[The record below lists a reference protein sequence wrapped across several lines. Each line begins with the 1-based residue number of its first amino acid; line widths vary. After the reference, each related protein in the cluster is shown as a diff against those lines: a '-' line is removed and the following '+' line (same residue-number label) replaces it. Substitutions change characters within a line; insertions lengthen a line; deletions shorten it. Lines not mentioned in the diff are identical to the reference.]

1 MTIPSQTT
9 GDARKVSPGPTLYL
23 VQPGAWAQ
31 FWGLLGRAFVASY
44 EDGCFGIAKGA
55 AYSSLLA
62 FFPVLTSITAI
73 LVQANAEAVSRVLS
87 QFLFEVVPPGSEDL
101 VQYEFTVRGQRPLW
115 ILVFATLLSIW
126 AASGAMLSLMEGFQ
140 AAYRLP
146 SGRPF
151 LKQRWV
157 AVLLVLIVALP
168 AIGVSLA
175 ILFGSRTEAM
185 VVGWLGVARDGP
197 ELRGWLALLGRAIRY
212 VFATG
217 TIVFVTGLLYYVG
230 PNQPMK
236 FGSVWPGAML
246 ATSLWLLATTG
257 FAWYVRNIA
266 NYNVL
271 YGSIGAVI
279 ALLIWMYLLAVIA
292 LYGCEFNAERERLH
306 LR

>member
-1 MTIPSQTT
+1 MTN
-9 GDARKVSPGPTLYL
+9 LYL
-23 VQPGAWAQ
+23 LQPGAWAQ

-44 EDGCFGIAKGA
+44 EDNCFGIAKGA

-62 FFPVLTSITAI
+62 FFPVLTSTTAI
-73 LVQANAEAVSRVLS
+73 LVQANGEEVSRVLS

-115 ILVFATLLSIW
+115 ILIFASVLSIW

-146 SGRPF
+146 TGRPF
-151 LKQRWV
+151 LKQRAV
-157 AVLLVLIVALP
+157 AIFLVLIVAVP
-168 AIGVSLA
+168 AIGVSVAL
-175 ILFGSRTEAM
+175 LLGSNTEE
-185 VVGWLGVARDGP
+185 VVLGLVGMARDGP
-197 ELRGWLALLGRAIRY
+197 ELRGWLALTGKAVRY
-212 VFATG
+212 LIATG

-230 PNQPMK
+230 PNRPMN

-257 FAWYVRNIA
+257 FGWYVRNIA

>member
-1 MTIPSQTT
+1 MIPSQTT
-9 GDARKVSPGPTLYL
+9 GEARRATPGPSLYL

-62 FFPVLTSITAI
+62 FFPVLTSIAAI
-73 LVQANAEAVSRVLS
+73 MVQANAEAVSRVLS

>member
-1 MTIPSQTT
+1 M
-9 GDARKVSPGPTLYL
+9 
-23 VQPGAWAQ
+23 
-31 FWGLLGRAFVASY
+31 ASY

-151 LKQRWV
+151 LKQRGV

>member
-1 MTIPSQTT
+1 MTN
-9 GDARKVSPGPTLYL
+9 LYL
-23 VQPGAWAQ
+23 LQPGAWAQ
-31 FWGLLGRAFVASY
+31 FWGLLGRAFVAAY
-44 EDGCFGIAKGA
+44 EDNCFGIAKGA

-62 FFPVLTSITAI
+62 FFPVLTSTAAI

-87 QFLFEVVPPGSEDL
+87 QFLFEVVPPGSEEL

-115 ILVFATLLSIW
+115 ILIFASLLSIW

-146 SGRPF
+146 TGRPF
-151 LKQRWV
+151 FSQRAV
-157 AVLLVLIVALP
+157 AIFLVLIVAVP
-168 AIGVSLA
+168 AIGVSVAL
-175 ILFGSRTEAM
+175 LLGSNTQS
-185 VVGWLGVARDGP
+185 VLLGLVGVAGDGP
-197 ELRGWLALLGRAIRY
+197 ELRGWLALTGKAVRY
-212 VFATG
+212 LIATG

-230 PNQPMK
+230 PNRPMN
-236 FGSVWPGAML
+236 FGSVWPGAVL
-246 ATSLWLLATTG
+246 ATGLWLLATTG
-257 FAWYVRNIA
+257 FGWYVRNIA

-271 YGSIGAVI
+271 YGSIGAVM

>member
-151 LKQRWV
+151 LKQRGV